1 MRPAAAR
8 LGRVG
13 TGLAGLALTAGLL
26 SGCSSSAGAGA
37 QACSHVNRAARYMK
51 DAGSTG
57 GSSAVQL
64 RHRAEHELDLAEPL
78 AADIAGTNGAWQ
90 ALQANL
96 QQLNG
101 PPDRVLMQALVAD
114 CAALGD

>member
-1 MRPAAAR
+1 
-8 LGRVG
+8 
-13 TGLAGLALTAGLL
+13 
-26 SGCSSSAGAGA
+26 
-37 QACSHVNRAARYMK
+37 MK

-57 GSSAVQL
+57 GSSVVQL